1 VARRMRLASSLRDSS
16 PTARSIAVRTE
27 FMPVS
32 LMDRAE
38 DRRVARVESMAE
50 DPVRWKQSSLAPAW

>member
-1 VARRMRLASSLRDSS
+1 MRFDSSLRDSS

-32 LMDRAE
+32 LIERAE
-38 DRRVARVESMAE
+38 ESRAARVESTADE
-50 DPVRWKQSSLAPAW
+50 PVR